1 MLIKSMELSLK
12 QIGEPMG
19 ISVVACVFM
28 TITAMMGGSAGLIC
42 ALISV
47 LAVLFTVIAGY
58 TKLFGSSLFGEDG
71 TLSMTLPLSP
81 AELIGGRLLAAVV
94 WNMVL
99 CVVLAVMLGI
109 LLIFAGGRLDYLYEM
124 FAEIADG
131 YMTSGASPLQVGII
145 MGFLPFA
152 AGISTVFLGMWM
164 LTFQCLSHQKK
175 GGGKRS
181 RLRRFGV
188 KTAAAAAFI
197 LFGLFNT
204 GTNRLMETVG
214 NRILSMFW
222 VQALL
227 IVVQILLIALMYR
240 FCRDAVS
247 KRCDFG

>member
-1 MLIKSMELSLK
+1 MLIKSMNLSLK
-12 QIGEPMG
+12 LISEPMG

-28 TITAMMGGSAGLIC
+28 MIMALMGGSAGLIC
-42 ALISV
+42 MLISV
-47 LAVLFTVIAGY
+47 LAVLFAVIAGY

-94 WNMVL
+94 WSMTL
-99 CVVLAVMLGI
+99 CVVLAVMLGV
-109 LLIFAGGRLDYLYEM
+109 LTLSAGGRLELLYQA

-131 YMTSGASPLQVGII
+131 YMTSGASPLQVGLM
-145 MGFLPFA
+145 MGFLPLA
-152 AGISTVFLGMWM
+152 AGVSTVFLGMWM

-175 GGGKRS
+175 GGGKR
-181 RLRRFGV
+181 RPLRRFGV

-204 GTNRLMETVG
+204 GTNRLMETACE
-214 NRILSMFW
+214 RILGMFW

-227 IVVQILLIALMYR
+227 IVVQILLIGLMYR
-240 FCRDAVS
+240 FCRNAVS